1 MESWRNAQALWKGE
15 RDRILLDAKKGKGEK
30 RVAAQA
36 DLEALGPE
44 PDAPPSADRTV
55 TEPTFEGLTKLFATG
70 QPSLGLFSDEGGQFL
85 GGHAMNSDN
94 RQKTLAALND
104 LWQGNP
110 IRRTRLGDAKSFFT
124 KVADKI
130 ADLFKP
136 QPAYNLNLGNK
147 PPAQLT
153 REAFVPLSE
162 FAPLSEAT
170 GPVIG
175 AAREGTPNSVSAL
188 TELQTQIDAM
198 TRSAD
203 GQSDAAARA
212 QVFGTMFRGN
222 TAGTTA
228 NNAFVTSHLDFR
240 SIAED
245 IISSSA
251 DQIIGAAKK
260 YEAFLD
266 AAGLHMGADIYH
278 ALTPQATPEADAMA
292 EAARHELVVAV
303 FETADRVLD
312 AMFATDGWVA
322 GLSDDLKAFTSAKMD
337 VIASSDARSEEK
349 AGMARK
355 LLAYD
360 FLLRGVNAEI
370 FTSKAGM
377 DEPAGKIV
385 LEVSKIVQSLLNN
398 VTVDKGSAI
407 YEPAQELFQ
416 TLRDKH
422 QDEPMDTFF
431 EALGMPAEYRK
442 DA

>member
-1 MESWRNAQALWKGE
+1 MGSGGIGGVPGGVGHVGLGQDVQTTHTAGQSPEAQTAWLRATIDGIGE
-15 RDRILLDAKKGKGEK
+15 QGRAPDIRPDIRSGT
-30 RVAAQA
+30 AQ
-36 DLEALGPE
+36 
-44 PDAPPSADRTV
+44 DAPRLDQARGKSGIEKV
-55 TEPTFEGLTKLFATG
+55 
-70 QPSLGLFSDEGGQFL
+70 FS
-85 GGHAMNSDN
+85 SV
-94 RQKTLAALND
+94 
-104 LWQGNP
+104 GNG
-110 IRRTRLGDAKSFFT
+110 IKSFFT

-355 LLAYD
+355 LLAND

-370 FTSKAGM
+370 FNSRAGM
-377 DEPAGKIV
+377 DAPAGKIV

-422 QDEPMDTFF
+422 QGEPMDTFF